1 MKAEKNPNLTESFEE
16 AKKTLVRVVENYK
29 NLYGKSELDQR
40 KLVPEAYQ
48 SLIWSVFPSEFL
60 PELLKMKYQAP
71 LNFEALQAY
80 TKQNKSLILDHTDPE
95 QTRSSEATTSTADPG
110 HLPFYPLDFQ
120 HGERHAFKFSE
131 EYVQDGHAE
140 GV

>member
-1 MKAEKNPNLTESFEE
+1 
-16 AKKTLVRVVENYK
+16 VVENYK

-71 LNFEALQAY
+71 LSFETLQAY
-80 TKQNKSLILDHTDPE
+80 TRQNKYLRLDHTDPE
-95 QTRSSEATTSTADPG
+95 QTRSSEATSTSQSADPG

-120 HGERHAFKFSE
+120 HGERHALKFSE
-131 EYVQDGHAE
+131 EYVQDGHVEDALVNGE
-140 GV
+140 KS